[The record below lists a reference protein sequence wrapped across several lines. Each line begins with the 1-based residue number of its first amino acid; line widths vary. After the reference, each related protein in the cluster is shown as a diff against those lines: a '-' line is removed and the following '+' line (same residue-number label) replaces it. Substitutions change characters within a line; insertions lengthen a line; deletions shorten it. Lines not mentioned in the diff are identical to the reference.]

1 MMRMM
6 AKGDEEEKEKD
17 DDKGGYDD
25 DDDVTNWVKGTCISC
40 TLIEAER
47 I

>member
-6 AKGDEEEKEKD
+6 PKEGDDEEKKD
-17 DDKGGYDD
+17 DFKEDGD
-25 DDDVTNWVKGTCISC
+25 DDDVTNWVKGTFISC
-40 TLIEAER
+40 NLIEAER